1 MESYLVGKKEEDYLD
16 TRVVTHQLQALFVK
30 VLAEESRTHYH
41 EGLWHSYGHVATP
54 SGAHRRVR
62 FVADLC
68 ALARFSPE
76 GKVILDAG
84 CGYGVIAII
93 LALMGANRVVGI
105 DISEERL
112 STFAQIIQDY
122 GFDKQLEARLQSVED
137 TGLPGASVDAVISN
151 EAISHYHD
159 VDAFLK
165 EAARVLKPGGVL
177 LIADGNNASNPLRR
191 RHTHEIWERFENG
204 PPGTVHRHVLE
215 VPYIE
220 MRRQIIRASAPHL
233 PDDVVEQMARRTSYM
248 HKEEVL
254 QAVKNYLATGQL
266 PNVTFDRNRCPVNP
280 LSGAYMEHMFYPP
293 MLARQ
298 IEGYGFRARCYSALG
313 GAVPAWLAPIDRM
326 FRALTP
332 LSLPLARAFRI
343 AAIRQ

>member
-1 MESYLVGKKEEDYLD
+1 MDISAA
-16 TRVVTHQLQALFVK
+16 THRVQALFVE
-30 VLAEESRTHYH
+30 VLAEKNRTRYH
-41 EGLWHSYGHVATP
+41 KGLWRSYGHVATP
-54 SGAHRRVR
+54 GGARRRVQ
-62 FVADLC
+62 FIADLC
-68 ALARFSPE
+68 DLARFSPE

-84 CGYGVIAII
+84 CGYGAIAII
-93 LALMGANRVVGI
+93 LAMMGANKVVGI

-112 STFAQIIQDY
+112 NTFAQIIQDY
-122 GFDKQLEARLQSVED
+122 GFDKQLEARLQGVED
-137 TGLPGASVDAVISN
+137 TGLPDASVDAVISN

-159 VDAFLK
+159 VDAFLR

-191 RHTHEIWERFENG
+191 RHTQEIWERFENG
-204 PPGTVHRHVLE
+204 PPGTVHGHVLE

-220 MRRQIIRASAPHL
+220 MRRQIIRSSALHL
-233 PDDVVEQMARRTSYM
+233 PNDVVEQIARRTSYM
-248 HKEEVL
+248 RKEEVL
-254 QAVKNYLATGQL
+254 QSVKDYLATGQL
-266 PNVTFDRNRCPVNP
+266 PSSIFDRNRCPVNP

-293 MLARQ
+293 ALARQ
-298 IEGYGFRARCYSALG
+298 IEGYGFRARYYAALG
-313 GAVPAWLAPIDRM
+313 GAVPVWLVPLDRM